1 MHKAGISALEATD
14 VAMPNSVPM
23 YEVKTIF
30 KDVRLT
36 NTKISNAKCE
46 SERAK
51 LYEDLKS
58 KTADI
63 VASHNDLE
71 RKLTSS

>member
-1 MHKAGISALEATD
+1 
-14 VAMPNSVPM
+14 MPNSVSM

-46 SERAK
+46 SERTE

-63 VASHNDLE
+63 VASLNDLE